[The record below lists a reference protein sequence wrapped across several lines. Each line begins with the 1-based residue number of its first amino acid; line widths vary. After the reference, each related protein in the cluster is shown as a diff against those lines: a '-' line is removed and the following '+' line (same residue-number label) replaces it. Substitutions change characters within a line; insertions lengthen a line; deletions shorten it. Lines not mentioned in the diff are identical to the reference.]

1 MVSYNGVISNIDCIK
16 GIKRLEDNSIDHII
30 TDPPYGLNK
39 EGIINDK
46 DLSLFYEILPEC
58 HRVLKENAFFVTFFS
73 TKFLPKLFEKNP
85 FEYFWQIV
93 LYCPNGAV
101 GSSIGYTKFMSV
113 FVFKKG
119 NPKINKRKKDL
130 FLDSPGR
137 MVEPEEGFINHPT
150 PKPTKF
156 IKELI
161 EMFTKTGDIILD
173 PFMGSGST
181 GVACQDLNRR
191 FTGFEINK
199 KYYELAKKRLKTRKK
214 RITDFN
220 IN

>member
-1 MVSYNGVISNIDCIK
+1 M
-16 GIKRLEDNSIDHII
+16 
-30 TDPPYGLNK
+30 
-39 EGIINDK
+39 
-46 DLSLFYEILPEC
+46 
-58 HRVLKENAFFVTFFS
+58 
-73 TKFLPKLFEKNP
+73 
-85 FEYFWQIV
+85 
-93 LYCPNGAV
+93 YCPNGAV